1 MSSKIIC
8 ELEKLDNKT
17 DLRLELQSFYFP
29 QQAHLRSPIKQDEK
43 PVSVDIVR
51 QSDKD
56 TTIIADSIGK
66 RFPKMKIISV
76 VDGRNMVWTFQ
87 EPICDQISF
96 RRDNGETIEHISVN
110 FAEITFEIIAPIG
123 ADGNSQT
130 NRVKTA
136 DKHFK
141 KTMDFLRG

>member
-8 ELEKLDNKT
+8 ELEKLDNKS

-29 QQAHLRSPIKQDEK
+29 HQSHLRSPVNQNEK
-43 PVSVDIVR
+43 PVSVYIVR

-56 TTIIADSIGK
+56 TTIIAGSIGK
-66 RFPKMKIISV
+66 MFPKMKIISV
-76 VDGRNMVWTFQ
+76 VDGRNTVWTFQ
-87 EPICDQISF
+87 EPTCDQISF

-110 FAEITFEIIAPIG
+110 FAELTFEIIAPIG

-130 NRVKTA
+130 KRMKTA
-136 DKHFK
+136 DKLFK
-141 KTMDFLRG
+141 KTMDFLRA